1 MTDDEQSISES
12 DGQRDLVIL
21 LTLQNHDNIDNR
33 VVDCQVSCGQN
44 DLRSKIMEVE
54 VEMDVERG
62 ERRLVVMDDGGVER
76 SGA

>member
-1 MTDDEQSISES
+1 M
-12 DGQRDLVIL
+12 
-21 LTLQNHDNIDNR
+21 
-33 VVDCQVSCGQN
+33 VDCQKAEKVSCGQN

-76 SGA
+76 AGA